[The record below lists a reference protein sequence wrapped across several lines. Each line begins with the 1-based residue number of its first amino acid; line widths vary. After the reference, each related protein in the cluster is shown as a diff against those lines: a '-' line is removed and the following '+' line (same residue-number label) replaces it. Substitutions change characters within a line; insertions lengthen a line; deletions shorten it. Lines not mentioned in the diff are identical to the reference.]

1 MRAPWAHKNV
11 VRANHEDSRH
21 ALLERLKTDKG
32 VAMSIDSKNQSA
44 KRKYKKP
51 VLASLALMCS
61 LAVGGVNAVVFH
73 DPVHTVQ
80 NVITQIAQKGK
91 DLTEYGEQAMRW
103 RQTLSHYQ
111 QQLIRMQSLMMS
123 FGLPQ
128 GQQMTEVPDDYM
140 VRQRC
145 ASGGFSL
152 SSLTQVFNLNPAGN
166 ITEQQKTLC
175 ANIQMTR
182 NAKYNETVRFM
193 RQTVP
198 ELQTMLGQ
206 LKAQRDASNN
216 QGNVEASNNNALQA
230 SNKLNVNFQTWS
242 SRMQMY
248 DAYISSMEENQKVL
262 ASLALKGENNP
273 IGTLVKTGVLAGA
286 LQVGN

>member
-1 MRAPWAHKNV
+1 
-11 VRANHEDSRH
+11 
-21 ALLERLKTDKG
+21 
-32 VAMSIDSKNQSA
+32 MSINSNNMSA

-51 VLASLALMCS
+51 LLASLALMCS
-61 LAVGGVNAVVFH
+61 LAVGGVNALVFH
-73 DPVHTVQ
+73 DPIHTLQ
-80 NVITQIAQKGK
+80 NVITQIAQKGY
-91 DLTEYGEQAMRW
+91 DIAEYGEQAMRW

-111 QQLIRMQSLMMS
+111 QQLIRMQSLLMN

-140 VRQRC
+140 VSQRC
-145 ASGGFSL
+145 GGGGFSL
-152 SSLTQVFNLNPAGN
+152 SSLAQVFNLNPAGN
-166 ITEQQKTLC
+166 ITEQQKAIC

-193 RQTVP
+193 QKTVP

-206 LKAQRDASNN
+206 MKTQRDSNN
-216 QGNVEASNNNALQA
+216 DEGNVMTSNNNALLA
-230 SNKLNVNFQTWS
+230 SNKLDVDFQTWS

-248 DAYISSMEENQKVL
+248 DAYISSMEENQKLL
-262 ASLALKGENNP
+262 ASMALKGENNP
-273 IGTLVKTGVLAGA
+273 IGTLVKTSVLAGA

>member
-1 MRAPWAHKNV
+1 
-11 VRANHEDSRH
+11 
-21 ALLERLKTDKG
+21 
-32 VAMSIDSKNQSA
+32 MSIDGKNSSA
-44 KRKYKKP
+44 KRKYRKP

-61 LAVGGVNAVVFH
+61 LAVGGANAIVFH
-73 DPVHTVQ
+73 DPIHTIQ
-80 NVITQIAQKGK
+80 NIITQITQKSF
-91 DLTEYGEQAMRW
+91 DIAEYGEQAMRW
-103 RQTLSHYQ
+103 QQTLSHYQ
-111 QQLIRMQSLMMS
+111 QQLIRMQSLMMN
-123 FGLPQ
+123 FGLPR

-140 VRQRC
+140 VREKC
-145 ASGGFSL
+145 ASSSFSL

-166 ITEQQKTLC
+166 ITEQQKAIC

-198 ELQTMLGQ
+198 ELETMLGQ
-206 LKAQRDASNN
+206 LKTQRDASNN

-248 DAYISSMEENQKVL
+248 DAYISSMEENQKLL